1 MTNRTLR
8 AMTLT
13 GVTASPS
20 NGDTLENLSSQSA
33 HIIINITALT
43 GTTPTAT
50 FTVQG
55 YDESS
60 NTYYTML
67 VSTALNATGQTILKI
82 GPSVTAAANLA
93 LNDFIPKF
101 FRVVCVLG
109 GTTPNITATVGVN
122 LMG

>member
-13 GVTASPS
+13 GVTATTS
-20 NGDTLENLSSQSA
+20 NGDTLENLSSQA
-33 HIIINITALT
+33 VHVVVNITALT

-60 NTYYTML
+60 NTYYPML
-67 VSTALNATGQTILKI
+67 VSTALAATGQTVLKV
-82 GPSVTAAANLA
+82 GPSMTAAANLA
-93 LNDFIPKF
+93 VNDFVPKF
-101 FRVVCVLG
+101 FRVICVLG